1 MRKRKEIEHS
11 YKAPISC
18 SPRGFEEIKIE
29 LLLDIRDLLVKL
41 CDWALITEIPK
52 EIKFMSHAEAI
63 DCNVIPDRKKLVK
76 MKEKLDKLLRMP

>member
-29 LLLDIRDLLVKL
+29 LLLDIRECLLKL
-41 CDWALITEIPK
+41 FDAEELMKK
-52 EIKFMSHAEAI
+52 EISQIASQKI
-63 DCNVIPDRKKLVK
+63 DPRVLKKL
-76 MKEKLDKLLRMP
+76 

>member
-29 LLLDIRDLLVKL
+29 LLLDIRDLLASQPKPCVFL
-41 CDWALITEIPK
+41 TPTQAVDELRDEIR
-52 EIKFMSHAEAI
+52 EAI
-63 DCNVIPDRKKLVK
+63 KK
-76 MKEKLDKLLRMP
+76 